1 MCRKRCF
8 LWVALA
14 SIPLFVSIPAQ
25 GGYSSWTSQG
35 PDGGHVSG
43 QAGIVGRQEP
53 ACLPHALCVSGKV
66 RHRTEVLV
74 RVDGPQ
80 REGTLAVSIAR
91 FTRARVEVWVE
102 RPATGDRRY
111 YRLEAVPAD
120 RAGTPGVIDPSAFR
134 EP

>member
-1 MCRKRCF
+1 MTRIVPPPPGDF
-8 LWVALA
+8 LTTDA
-14 SIPLFVSIPAQ
+14 IPGFRFKVLM
-25 GGYSSWTSQG
+25 T
-35 PDGGHVSG
+35 DLG
-43 QAGIVGRQEP
+43 QAGIVGYQEP

-111 YRLEAVPAD
+111 YRLEAVPAG
-120 RAGTPGVIDPSAFR
+120 RTATPGLVDPAAFR